1 MFQAS
6 FCYLAA
12 GQSLGSGR
20 PASECRTSRNEMDGS
35 DPPFF
40 CRWCGTQGGG
50 MFQAMFHTLYPP
62 FGGRF
67 RPIYPCGK
75 ASAKPPNT
83 NPQRAP
89 NAPQENPLKWRYP
102 VLIFGGICCSAW
114 GFI

>member
-1 MFQAS
+1 MFHTT

-20 PASECRTSRNEMDGS
+20 QASECRTSRNERDGS
-35 DPPFF
+35 DPHFIAAGAA
-40 CRWCGTQGGG
+40 RSGGG

-75 ASAKPPNT
+75 ASDKTPNT
-83 NPQRAP
+83 VPRRARY
-89 NAPQENPLKWRYP
+89 APEASNMKWRYP
-102 VLIFGGICCSAW
+102 VLIFGGLCCSAW
-114 GFI
+114 GFL

>member
-1 MFQAS
+1 
-6 FCYLAA
+6 
-12 GQSLGSGR
+12 
-20 PASECRTSRNEMDGS
+20 
-35 DPPFF
+35 
-40 CRWCGTQGGG
+40 